1 MLKVLTAVS
10 FSVRT
15 SQKNSCPVPSTP
27 GDEDAQYSG
36 SRFLGGDLPK
46 VCSLLVSL
54 HQYPTLFTALDPFD
68 YEQKYSEA
76 EPYKEMGDG
85 GRIWKTYVEESIK
98 VDANQVADWTN
109 ALDVLLVFAGL
120 FSAVVSSF
128 VSQTY
133 QSLLVDHSEVT
144 SYLTYESINLQRAKD
159 ANISLSTIPR
169 SELAP
174 NSTSDPSLTAVCVN
188 GLWFTSLTLS
198 LTTALIA
205 VLTKQWIHQ
214 YMSFSQTGGP
224 RERTQL
230 RQARADNLEAWNV
243 PVIIGLL
250 PVMMHVALG
259 VFLAGLIIF
268 L

>member
-1 MLKVLTAVS
+1 MPCPEHS
-10 FSVRT
+10 GRRRRT
-15 SQKNSCPVPSTP
+15 VFGITLPGRRSQKGLFPSRLP
-27 GDEDAQYSG
+27 S
-36 SRFLGGDLPK
+36 SISDL
-46 VCSLLVSL
+46 V
-54 HQYPTLFTALDPFD
+54 TALDPFD
-68 YEQKYSEA
+68 YEKKYPEA

-98 VDANQVADWTN
+98 VDTNQVADWTD

-268 L
+268 LRSL